1 MGATT
6 VQIKL
11 PDLYA
16 KQAAIFYAAERV
28 SVCDASTKAGKS
40 VGALTWLLYR
50 ALNVSPGASHLY
62 VSAIY
67 AQAKVMFERLCRWL
81 TKADPQRTFWKENK
95 TDLWV
100 KVGASILWFKGGDN
114 PDGIYGTDYAAAVI
128 DEASRTKPELWH
140 AVRST
145 LTATGGP
152 VRIIGNVKGRKNWAW
167 ELGARARSGEQG
179 MCYHRLTASDAVEG
193 GIMPA
198 SEIEDAR
205 RHLPDAVF
213 RELYMAEPNEDGS
226 NPFGLDAIRACV
238 MPLPMVEGRPA
249 YWGVDLAKSHD
260 WTVAIGVTREGEVCR
275 FERWQGPW
283 SVTEER
289 IAELVGRVPAFVDS
303 TGVGDP
309 IVESLATRLPNIEG
323 FKFTSGSKQQLML
336 GLASAIHKRGVRFP
350 AGVIVDE
357 LESFEYRYT
366 AGGAVSYSAPDG
378 LHDDCVCALALA
390 VQKLSGIGEKRPT
403 WGMRVL
409 AWDGDGENGEW

>member
-1 MGATT
+1 MST

-11 PDLYA
+11 PPLYP
-16 KQAAIFYAAERV
+16 KQSAIFYAPERV

-40 VGALTWLLYR
+40 VGALTWLLYQS
-50 ALNVSPGASHLY
+50 LNVTPGSAHLY

-67 AQAKVMFERLCRWL
+67 AQAKVMFERLCRWM
-81 TKADPQRTFWKENK
+81 TKADPGKTFWESNK

-100 KVGASILWFKGGDN
+100 KVGQSIIWFKGGDN

-167 ELGARARSGEQG
+167 ELGARARSGEPG
-179 MCYHRLTASDAVEG
+179 MVYHRLTASDAVEG

-198 SEIEDAR
+198 SEIEEAR
-205 RHLPDAVF
+205 RHLPEPVF
-213 RELYMAEPNEDGS
+213 RELYLAEPNEDGS

-238 MPLPMVEGRPA
+238 MPLPMVEAKPA

-260 WTVAIGVTREGEVCR
+260 WTVAVGLTDRGEVCQ
-275 FERWQGPW
+275 FHRWQGPW
-283 SVTEER
+283 AITEAR
-289 IAELVGRVPAFVDS
+289 LAHMIGATPALVDS

-309 IVESLATRLPNIEG
+309 IVEMLQKRCPNVEG
-323 FKFTSGSKQQLML
+323 FKFSNQSKQQLMT
-336 GLASAIHKRGVRFP
+336 GLAAAIHKRAIKFP
-350 AGVIVDE
+350 AGPIVDE
-357 LESFEYRYT
+357 LESFEFSYS
-366 AGGAVSYSAPDG
+366 AGGSVSYSAPDG

-390 VQKLSGIGEKRPT
+390 VHKLGGFGEKRPT
-403 WGMRVL
+403 WGVRVL
-409 AWDGDGENGEW
+409 DWDESEVEAW